1 MKLIKN
7 STIVV
12 SSILSLVC
20 VTPAMADLSANFGAT
35 SNFVFHGVSQTNGGP
50 ALQGGLDY
58 THSSGMYL
66 GTWASNVDKANAKGV
81 QVNVYGGLAR
91 KLGDFNY
98 NIGSVTRQ
106 FTNAAHKDFNEFY
119 LGGGYKMLHT
129 TYVLGDGYTYAEI
142 VADGTLSGIHL
153 NVRAGSKMPDQ
164 GKDILDYG
172 FSLGKRFFGYDVK
185 AGVATTNV
193 SGAKREFFVA
203 IVKPFNL

>member
-1 MKLIKN
+1 MKSVKH
-7 STIVV
+7 STIAVY
-12 SSILSLVC
+12 SMLSLVC
-20 VTPAMADLSANFGAT
+20 ATPAMADLSANLGVT

-81 QVNVYGGLAR
+81 ETDVYGGVSR

-98 NIGSVTRQ
+98 NVGAVTRQ
-106 FTNAAHKDFNEFY
+106 FTNSAHKDFNEFY
-119 LGGGYKMLHT
+119 IGGGYKMLHT
-129 TYVLGDGYTYAEI
+129 TYVLGNGYDYAEV
-142 VADGTLSGIHL
+142 VADGTLSGVRV
-153 NVRAGSKMPDQ
+153 NVRVGTKMPDQ
-164 GKDILDYG
+164 GKNIVDYG
-172 FSLGKRFFGYDVK
+172 FSLGKGFAGYDVK

-203 IVKPFNL
+203 VVKPFDF